1 MSSYPIIKIP
11 DPLER
16 AYRSE
21 PVLATFQENPAPPAL
36 AAPQYF
42 NLPILAIEAAL
53 AVILMGM
60 CWSLS
65 GWFSIG
71 MGIGGLLLTLFHA
84 WVMNRTYPE
93 RWYLY
98 RTQNERYLQKQWES
112 EFSQARA
119 ARLQTADGIARYR
132 RQKVSAVLKHTAAAN
147 AARQTISPA
156 VHQFSHILAQWF
168 PEQIEAEAGLAWIDR
183 DSNLHISIAIDEP
196 YQNIDG
202 TIQATHYA
210 GAAADQRSNNFY
222 LDRGWVV
229 IRFSSLQTVDYPERC
244 GKVIAELVAELLQ
257 DEIWLTPF
265 LTIENLA
272 TVPQWTQSEAQQL
285 AQLAQLQYV

>member
-16 AYRSE
+16 AYRSA
-21 PVLATFQENPAPPAL
+21 PVLANFKDNPAPPAL
-36 AAPQYF
+36 ATPQYF
-42 NLPILAIEAAL
+42 NLPLLAIEAAL
-53 AVILMGM
+53 AVILSGI

-65 GWFSIG
+65 GWLSIG
-71 MGIGGLLLTLFHA
+71 LGLGGLFLTVVHA
-84 WVMNRTYPE
+84 WTMNRTYPE

-98 RTQNERYLQKQWES
+98 RTQNERYLQRQWES
-112 EFSQARA
+112 EFSQARSD
-119 ARLQTADGIARYR
+119 RLQTADGIARYR
-132 RQKVSAVLKHTAAAN
+132 RQKVAAVLKHTAAAN
-147 AARQTISPA
+147 TARETLSPA
-156 VHQFSHILAQWF
+156 VHQFAHILAQWF

-183 DSNLHISIAIDEP
+183 DSNLHIIIAIDEP

-210 GAAADQRSNNFY
+210 GATADHRSNNFY

-229 IRFSSLQTVDYPERC
+229 MRFSSLQTIDYPDRC

-257 DEIWLTPF
+257 DEAWLTPF

-272 TVPQWTQSEAQQL
+272 ITPQWTQAEAQQL
-285 AQLAQLQYV
+285 AQLAQLQYA